1 MQLYIPLSV
10 IEEFNNDYKQLESA
24 KSEKQ
29 FPPKDLFDKV
39 VDVVVKLIESV
50 LMEDSEFN
58 VVE

>member
-10 IEEFNNDYKQLESA
+10 IEEFNNDYKKLESA

-50 LMEDSEFN
+50 LLYCIQFI

>member
-1 MQLYIPLSV
+1 M
-10 IEEFNNDYKQLESA
+10 IEEFNNDYKKLESA

-50 LMEDSEFN
+50 LLYCIQFI